1 MEDSK
6 NKFVIFSHG
15 STYDKLHQVAT
26 LALTASALGRDVQ
39 VILMFWAIKK
49 LAMGNLDDVDFPV
62 EYDEYSEDVKR
73 LLKEKKIPS
82 VTQMF
87 ADARQVGQFR
97 LVACSAGLEYMGVEH
112 DRLADLVDEV
122 LGLPAIL
129 RMTFDAETSL
139 FI

>member
-1 MEDSK
+1 
-6 NKFVIFSHG
+6 
-15 STYDKLHQVAT
+15 
-26 LALTASALGRDVQ
+26 VQ

-73 LLKEKKIPS
+73 LLKEKNIPS

-97 LVACSAGLEYMGVEH
+97 LIACSAGLEYMGVEH
-112 DRLADLVDEV
+112 DRLAGLVDEV

-129 RMTFDAETSL
+129 RMTFDAETTL